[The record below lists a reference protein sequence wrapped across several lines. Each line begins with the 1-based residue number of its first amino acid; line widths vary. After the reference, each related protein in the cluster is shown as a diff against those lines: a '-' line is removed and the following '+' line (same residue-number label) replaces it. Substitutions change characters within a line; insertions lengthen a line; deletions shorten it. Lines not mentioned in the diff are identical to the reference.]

1 MIRLI
6 VASAAAI
13 GIILLVAFVAARLVR
28 SRSQGISIRMQMF
41 LALAGIVG
49 AFAFGLGLVVI
60 DRIEARAT
68 LLAEGAA
75 SDEAAAIATLLASEL
90 DRDRA
95 SRPAPRPGAA
105 EHDPGEQTL
114 EQLATRISRARLR
127 GTPELHLA
135 IIDPSGREL
144 LAEGPRAG
152 EPGHVFMTAEIV
164 VQDKVVGSVRVG
176 KPTIKIRQVLTDIGP
191 AVLVASAVLGVA
203 AAIAAALIGRA
214 IAGPIETLTEFTVRV
229 SEGERHAAPP
239 PAQGREVQRLSRAID
254 SMRRQLEGR
263 PFVETFAADLSHELK
278 NPVAAIRASAEVL
291 ADGALDEKEEAARF
305 VARIQEATS
314 RIEALL
320 GDLLSLAR
328 IEARGIEQVGRVD
341 VAALVR
347 EIAERDGVG
356 VRVEVIAP
364 GRAEVRGDRTWMSR
378 AIQNLL
384 DNAARY
390 GTPGEP
396 VTVEVRRE
404 DDRVVL
410 AVKNAGQVDR
420 HVVKRLFRRFVT
432 TREGK
437 GGTGLGLAIVRAIAE
452 AHSGSATLAS
462 GGPPEV
468 ELRVTLPAA

>member
-1 MIRLI
+1 MP
-6 VASAAAI
+6 
-13 GIILLVAFVAARLVR
+13 VR
-28 SRSQGISIRMQMF
+28 AVKRRSI
-41 LALAGIVG
+41 
-49 AFAFGLGLVVI
+49 
-60 DRIEARAT
+60 
-68 LLAEGAA
+68 
-75 SDEAAAIATLLASEL
+75 
-90 DRDRA
+90 
-95 SRPAPRPGAA
+95 
-105 EHDPGEQTL
+105 
-114 EQLATRISRARLR
+114 
-127 GTPELHLA
+127 
-135 IIDPSGREL
+135 
-144 LAEGPRAG
+144 
-152 EPGHVFMTAEIV
+152 
-164 VQDKVVGSVRVG
+164 
-176 KPTIKIRQVLTDIGP
+176 
-191 AVLVASAVLGVA
+191 
-203 AAIAAALIGRA
+203 
-214 IAGPIETLTEFTVRV
+214 
-229 SEGERHAAPP
+229 
-239 PAQGREVQRLSRAID
+239 
-254 SMRRQLEGR
+254 
-263 PFVETFAADLSHELK
+263 VETFAADLSHELK